1 MERGLI
7 SDIIIKDL
15 TAFKDSNGKAV
26 SYLELKDDNEEI
38 TNQDK
43 RQGGPAAIK
52 PLVMSIIKRNN
63 AHQHQAEIK
72 WQRMNYAEGKNRLLE
87 QIEDSRVTVD
97 ADMQRI
103 KNDNAN
109 ILIRRIRDIIS
120 NEPNSVY
127 KAIQLY
133 YLLDAGIGVQ
143 YRDYLVLD
151 EKISIGQPNLKSLEK
166 INEEMNIRFLRALEV
181 ISGDTTGIE
190 YRYTQKYMNDKRVTQ
205 KMKDYWEVFGA
216 DKILQVNNVSQIYKS
231 FIRKAKMTKEQ
242 RTYLSEYVRDMREER
257 DKLTKNKKAELFT
270 KLGINAEEYRD
281 HYEKALE
288 PIDDLLDNISVWS
301 DDGNTIQD
309 NE

>member
-1 MERGLI
+1 MELGLI
-7 SDIIIKDL
+7 DKQLNKDL
-15 TAFKDSNGKAV
+15 QCLA
-26 SYLELKDDNEEI
+26 LKDDMSVI
-38 TNQDK
+38 TNEDK

-52 PLVMSIIKRNN
+52 PIVMEILMRSNSLR
-63 AHQHQAEIK
+63 HQAEIK

-87 QIEDSRVTVD
+87 QIEDSRALVD
-97 ADMQRI
+97 VNMQRI
-103 KNDNAN
+103 KNDSAN

-120 NEPNSVY
+120 NEPNRVY

-151 EKISIGQPNLKSLEK
+151 EKISIGQPKLAELDK
-166 INEEMNIRFLRALEV
+166 INEHMNYRFLRAVEILK
-181 ISGDTTGIE
+181 GDTTHIE
-190 YRYTQKYMNDKRVTQ
+190 QKYTDDYMRDKDVTQ
-205 KMKDYWEVFGA
+205 NMKDYWVEFGA
-216 DKILQVNNVSQIYKS
+216 DRILKVNNVSQIYKS
-231 FIRKAKMTKEQ
+231 FQRKAKMTNAQ
-242 RTYLSEYVRDMREER
+242 RTILSEYVRNMRDER

-270 KLGINAEEYRD
+270 ALDIDAETYKD
-281 HYEKALE
+281 QYEKAIE